1 MTIARLISHWRAEP
15 SVIENVAEWREIPA
29 RSACTQEFP
38 TDLHPAL
45 AAALVQGGISS
56 LYSHQAA
63 AWDHTRIGRSVAVV
77 AGTASGKTLCYNL
90 PILDRLLHEPKARAL
105 YLFPTK
111 ALAQD
116 QLANLQQIL
125 DRLLDT
131 PPLAAAIYDG
141 DTPTRNRKPIRS
153 GARLVLTN
161 PDMLHLGILPH
172 HTDWAEFFRSL
183 RFVVL
188 DEAHIY
194 RGVFGSHVANV
205 LRRLRRIA
213 RFYGAYP
220 HFLITTAT
228 LANPGEFAAR
238 LIEDPV
244 VVIENDGAP
253 RGPRHFLFY
262 NPPVVDP
269 NLGLRRSAV
278 HESVRLAEDLLAYDI
293 QTIMFGRS
301 RRTVEVL
308 LTYLREKAITP
319 GESLLIKD
327 PHLPGKEG
335 LHTQDSS
342 RQTVRGYRSGYL
354 PAERRSIEQGLRSGQ
369 VRLVAA
375 TNALEL
381 GIDIGGMGAALLVGY
396 PGGIASTWQ
405 QAGRAGRGLAS
416 SLAVLVATA
425 DPIDQFLVA
434 HPDYFF
440 GRPVE
445 HALINPDN
453 LLILLDHLRCAAFE
467 LPFSIGEAYGSLDP
481 SQVADFMDF
490 MRQQGLLHA
499 SGGKYFWIA
508 DAYPAQAI
516 SLRSLSA
523 VPISLQV
530 EDEYGAPRTIGIVD
544 RQSALWMVHPQAV
557 YLHEARSFFVDN
569 LDLDQNIAHL
579 QPFSGDYYTVPQNQV
594 SVQLVEQQEQKPQA
608 GCITAC
614 GELLVTGQVVG
625 FQKVR
630 WHTHEVLSVEPL
642 LMPPTELTTTGYWL
656 ALEDGTIDA
665 LREAGLWR
673 NDPNNYGSD
682 WPRRRDMVRARDG
695 YRCQA
700 CGRIESEHQHDVH
713 HKLPFRL
720 FASPA
725 QANALD
731 NLVTLC
737 HDCHMRA
744 EAAVR
749 VRSGLAGLAYVLRS
763 LAPFLVMCDAGDLG
777 VHADPQS
784 PVADGRPAVIIYD
797 QAPGGIGLSRRLFE
811 EHNQLMAQSRL
822 RVSDCP
828 CSDGCPSCIG
838 PGGTGLVGRNTDNS
852 FGGKAETLALLEI
865 LTR

>member
-29 RSACTQEFP
+29 RHARTQEFP
-38 TDLHPAL
+38 SGLHPAL

-56 LYSHQAA
+56 LYIHQAA
-63 AWDHTRIGRSVAVV
+63 AWDHVQNGRSVAIV

-90 PILDRLLHEPKARAL
+90 PILDRLLHAPETRAL

-116 QLANLQQIL
+116 QLANLQRIL
-125 DRLLDT
+125 DRLPGT
-131 PPLAAAIYDG
+131 PPIAAAIYDG
-141 DTPTRNRKPIRS
+141 DTPARNRKPIRS
-153 GARLVLTN
+153 KARLVLTN

-172 HTDWAEFFRSL
+172 HTDWAEFFRDL

-188 DEAHIY
+188 DEAHVY
-194 RGVFGSHVANV
+194 RGIFGSHVANV
-205 LRRLRRIA
+205 IRRLRRIA

-220 HFLITTAT
+220 QFLITTAT

-238 LIEDPV
+238 LIEAPV
-244 VVIENDGAP
+244 AVVDNDGAP

-262 NPPVVDP
+262 NPPVVDAE
-269 NLGLRRSAV
+269 LGLRRSAV
-278 HESVRLAEDLLAYDI
+278 HESVRLAEDLLAYNI

-319 GESLLIKD
+319 GRSLLTNSQG
-327 PHLPGKEG
+327 LPGSAG
-335 LHTQDSS
+335 SS
-342 RQTVRGYRSGYL
+342 TEDHSQQPVRGYRSGYL
-354 PAERRSIEQGLRSGQ
+354 PAERRSIEQGLRAGQ

-381 GIDIGGMGAALLVGY
+381 GLDIGGMGAALLVGY

-425 DPIDQFLVA
+425 DPLDQFLVT
-434 HPDYFF
+434 HPEYFF
-440 GRPVE
+440 ERPVE

-453 LLILLDHLRCAAFE
+453 LLILLDHLHCAAFE
-467 LPFSIGEAYGSLDP
+467 LPFGLDETYGNLES
-481 SQVADFMDF
+481 SQVAEFMEF
-490 MRQQGLLHA
+490 LRQQGLLHA

-523 VPISLQV
+523 APVSLQV

-557 YLHEARSFFVDN
+557 YLHEAQSFFVES
-569 LDLDQNIAHL
+569 LDLEQNIAHL

-594 SVQLVEQQEQKPQA
+594 TVQLVEGQEHKPQA
-608 GCITAC
+608 GCSTAF

-642 LMPPTELTTTGYWL
+642 LMPPTELSTTGYWL
-656 ALEDGTIDA
+656 ALEESTIAA

-673 NDPNNYGSD
+673 NDPNDYGPD
-682 WPRRRDMVRARDG
+682 WPRRREMVRAHDN

-700 CGRIESEHQHDVH
+700 CGRPETDRQHDVH

-725 QANALD
+725 QANALE

-744 EAAVR
+744 ETAVR
-749 VRSGLAGLAYVLRS
+749 VRSGLAGLGYVLRS
-763 LAPFLVMCDAGDLG
+763 LSPFLVMCDAADLG

-784 PVADGRPAVIIYD
+784 TVADGRPAVIIYD

-811 EHNQLMAQSRL
+811 EHKELMAQARL

-838 PGGTGLVGRNTDNS
+838 PGGAGLVGKNIDGS
-852 FGGKAETLALLEI
+852 FGGKTETLALLEI